1 MRPVPAF
8 VLALLLAACG
18 PKNRTLP
25 EPVDELAPGST
36 RFVGLDWGMTPE
48 QAQRVYPTLAAD
60 ANPEMGWQVRMKHD
74 GRAGLLILHFR
85 VEPPAGLSM
94 ALFTEEAT
102 YPDMTACAEEHK
114 QRRAA
119 LDAKLGPSSYENLAA
134 YWETETASL
143 TLACNPRDDEGET
156 AELTF
161 SSSPLDPMD

>member
-1 MRPVPAF
+1 MRLTFAI
-8 VLALLLAACG
+8 VLFLVACG

-25 EPVDELAPGST
+25 EPVDEMAPGST

-48 QAQRVYPTLAAD
+48 QAQRVYPTLAAA
-60 ANPEMGWQVRMKHD
+60 ANPEEGWQARMKHD

-85 VEPPAGLSM
+85 VEAPPGLSM

-102 YPDMTACAEEHK
+102 YPSMAACAEEHK
-114 QRRAA
+114 KRRAEM
-119 LDAKLGPSSYENLAA
+119 DARIGPSSFENLAA

-143 TLACNPRDDEGET
+143 TLACNPRDDESEV
-156 AELTF
+156 AEMTF